1 MSLASLAIVHGA
13 VHHRKSPLARPQR
26 LYMDDVSIA
35 AMSLLVASRL
45 NLGGAVNGLFNNLG
59 LGVISNPVGVYTA
72 VVVHILHL
80 YAIDYVKGN
89 SRKSLKDHIVDE
101 GLEAL
106 LVIVPS
112 FILLPYIQRV
122 LGGGGSLDFDFSSIV
137 LFYLASIA
145 VRNL

>member
-59 LGVISNPVGVYTA
+59 LGLISDPVGVYTA

-112 FILLPYIQRV
+112 FILLPYLRRV